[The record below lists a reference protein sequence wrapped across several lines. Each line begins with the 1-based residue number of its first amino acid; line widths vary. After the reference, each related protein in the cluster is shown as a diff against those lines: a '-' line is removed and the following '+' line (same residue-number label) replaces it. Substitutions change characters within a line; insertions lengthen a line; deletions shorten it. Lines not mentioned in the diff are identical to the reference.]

1 MNERFYTL
9 PPEKQ
14 QRIINAGF
22 RVFSQNSYRKNPM
35 QEIADAAGISK
46 SLLFHYFRNKKELY
60 LFLWDKAAEITTE
73 HLTKSRCYE
82 STDLFEM
89 MERGMYAKIQMMC
102 RYPDMAAFAMK
113 AFYEKEPAVYEEIQ
127 RSYRQ
132 HFGQKAS
139 DALAGLNPDDFIPG
153 LDLGMMHRQ
162 IYLMSVGYL
171 WEIAQRGETL
181 DAKTLETDFG
191 AMLTFWKKVY
201 LRKSL

>member
-22 RVFSQNSYRKNPM
+22 RVFSQNSYRKSPM
-35 QEIADAAGISK
+35 QEIADEAGISK

-139 DALAGLNPDDFIPG
+139 DALAGLNPDDFIP
-153 LDLGMMHRQ
+153 
-162 IYLMSVGYL
+162 
-171 WEIAQRGETL
+171 E
-181 DAKTLETDFG
+181 
-191 AMLTFWKKVY
+191 
-201 LRKSL
+201 